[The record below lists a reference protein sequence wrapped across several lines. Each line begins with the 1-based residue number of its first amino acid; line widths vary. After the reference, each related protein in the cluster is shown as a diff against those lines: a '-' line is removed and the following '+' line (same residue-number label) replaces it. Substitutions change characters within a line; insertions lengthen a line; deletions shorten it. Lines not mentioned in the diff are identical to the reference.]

1 MINQEYENHAIFSVI
16 TSYNNLYN
24 SIFKRP
30 EHEWKCKNMT
40 VLWSE
45 YDHLILVTD
54 IVSSLL
60 RRIKWMCKQYSYYSY
75 IDVWVSRYQVVIP
88 MYVSYSLLSII
99 SPPKYVLASFVYKV
113 FEMGIKGKKATTYF
127 IPSNIFV
134 LHIKYL
140 LNVFWNGKAF

>member
-1 MINQEYENHAIFSVI
+1 MKIIRSIYKYIYLE
-16 TSYNNLYN
+16 YNNIYN
-24 SIFKRP
+24 SIFERR

-75 IDVWVSRYQVVIP
+75 IDVWVSRYQVLSSSHVCILK
-88 MYVSYSLLSII
+88 LLKHQAST
-99 SPPKYVLASFVYKV
+99 SRCQFTSFVSKI
-113 FEMGIKGKKATTYF
+113 FFSTWIKWEKDM
-127 IPSNIFV
+127 IPW
-134 LHIKYL
+134 IKTKSMYESR
-140 LNVFWNGKAF
+140 